1 MDIPELQTVLLPP
14 AEGYGPY
21 SIKGIG
27 EGPHIPVAAAVANAV
42 ADASG
47 ARVRD
52 LPVTSE
58 KVYRALRDGV

>member
-1 MDIPELQTVLLPP
+1 MDIPELKTVLLTPG
-14 AEGYGPY
+14 EGYGPY

-58 KVYRALRDGV
+58 KVYRALKDGV